1 MSTDTSLPTSSMASR
16 RRRRLVTAACLVAAL
31 SACST
36 NAPDR
41 PGAPLE
47 RDGTSPLITDP
58 GGVANDLDDLTED

>member
-41 PGAPLE
+41 
-47 RDGTSPLITDP
+47 TSPLITDP